1 MARFSHRQ
9 TDFGS
14 GELGEKLSGRI
25 DLAEYPRGLK
35 RMRGFYPTPAGGAV
49 YSPGAR
55 TVTGPN
61 GQTLH
66 KYYDPAAKE
75 ELQLAIRGDSGDFD
89 VEMYTT
95 AGAVKTIDGVAVRT
109 AINNLAIEFDKNKFS
124 FAQIGEILFITH
136 ASGQLKPIVLSVEN
150 GVFVLRFFDEAPN
163 RLGLNESLS
172 YPFDSKNVTTT
183 TVISTPTELQSSSA
197 IFSADDVGTWFR
209 LETDA
214 GAEGVFYISAFINT
228 TSVNYTDFSLSTGYV
243 AAASVK
249 WAKSTWSQAR
259 GWPKLVTIMD
269 GRTIFANTDINP
281 TGFWASELNNFFL
294 FTEERYVTT
303 MPEDFV
309 GYTAG
314 LLNTDA
320 FSFSLSSGEARE
332 IRWLT
337 SQRSLHLGT
346 DEGEYVVTEG
356 GGTFGAELQFSVRQ
370 QTSHGSSFVGA
381 SKADRASIYVSR
393 DGTRLR
399 NFIFSE
405 ENGSYLSQDL
415 SILSEDIIRHLYDK
429 DEDRYSDIQIEK
441 TIWDRDRSIIW
452 VLTTTGAFLGVTIVP
467 TSNTVGWFAR
477 PIGGDG
483 KVVSMSEVVDPT
495 SNKTFIFLR
504 VDRDG
509 VFSTEKIGPNWES
522 DRMPPAA
529 ALSTNPNSDH
539 IPYYLDK
546 SSRKEADGLTPKD
559 FDMGEFIV
567 GDEVTALE
575 ITGDVY
581 SVNTYTVVA
590 GGTYTRQIVIDSEPD
605 YIVVGFPYEGLI
617 ESMNIEAGGII
628 GNAQSLVKSIEK
640 LFVRVSKS
648 IGGLYGS
655 KETNLKPL
663 KYKNMEPTCAF
674 TGDIEVLFP
683 SDPGEKHQYIIKQDK
698 PLPLNI
704 SAVFM
709 RGETQG

>member
-1 MARFSHRQ
+1 
-9 TDFGS
+9 
-14 GELGEKLSGRI
+14 
-25 DLAEYPRGLK
+25 
-35 RMRGFYPTPAGGAV
+35 
-49 YSPGAR
+49 
-55 TVTGPN
+55 
-61 GQTLH
+61 
-66 KYYDPAAKE
+66 
-75 ELQLAIRGDSGDFD
+75 
-89 VEMYTT
+89 
-95 AGAVKTIDGVAVRT
+95 
-109 AINNLAIEFDKNKFS
+109 
-124 FAQIGEILFITH
+124 
-136 ASGQLKPIVLSVEN
+136 
-150 GVFVLRFFDEAPN
+150 
-163 RLGLNESLS
+163 
-172 YPFDSKNVTTT
+172 
-183 TVISTPTELQSSSA
+183 
-197 IFSADDVGTWFR
+197 
-209 LETDA
+209 
-214 GAEGVFYISAFINT
+214 
-228 TSVNYTDFSLSTGYV
+228 
-243 AAASVK
+243 
-249 WAKSTWSQAR
+249 
-259 GWPKLVTIMD
+259 MD
-269 GRTIFANTDINP
+269 GRTIFANSDINP

-294 FTEERYVTT
+294 FTEERYSNV
-303 MPEDFV
+303 MDPAFV
-309 GYTAG
+309 GYDG
-314 LLNTDA
+314 DLLNTDA

-346 DEGEYVVTEG
+346 DEGEYVITEG

-429 DEDRYSDIQIEK
+429 EVDRYSDIQIEK

-452 VLTTTGAFLGVTIVP
+452 ALTTTGAFLGVTIVP

-477 PIGGDG
+477 PIGGGG

-559 FDMGEFIV
+559 FDMGEFIL

-581 SVNTYTVVA
+581 SINTYTVVA

-605 YIVVGFPYEGLI
+605 YIVVG
-617 ESMNIEAGGII
+617 
-628 GNAQSLVKSIEK
+628 NAQPLVKSIEK
-640 LFVRVSKS
+640 LFVRVYKS

-655 KETNLKPL
+655 KEINLKPL